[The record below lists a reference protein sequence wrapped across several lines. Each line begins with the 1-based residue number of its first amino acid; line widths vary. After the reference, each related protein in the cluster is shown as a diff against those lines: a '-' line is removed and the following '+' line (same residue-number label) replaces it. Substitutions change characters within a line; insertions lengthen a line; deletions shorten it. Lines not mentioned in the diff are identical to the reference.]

1 MRILNQIKSE
11 GKVWVTKLSTTIN
24 YDYLLIKSF
33 VMINR
38 IITFLVLW
46 AIVLLGAY
54 LIPWVTVDS
63 YVDAIIVAVVIAL
76 LSSTIWDILRTLSL
90 PINILSLW
98 IMGFIISVLMIMLAD
113 YLLVWFSVSS
123 FWTAALFA
131 LVIWALSGIFNISL
145 IRDTKN

>member
-1 MRILNQIKSE
+1 
-11 GKVWVTKLSTTIN
+11 
-24 YDYLLIKSF
+24 
-33 VMINR
+33 MINR

-76 LSSTIWDILRTLSL
+76 LSSTVWDILRTLSL